1 MIGSLFGTGIIIGF
15 AIAAP
20 VGPVGVLCAQRTI
33 ARGPLAGLV
42 SGLGAAVADSIFGMF
57 AAFGLSI
64 VAQWIVVHQVWVR
77 GVGGVFLLVLGV
89 RLLLHKH
96 LRSEMKPAQSG
107 NGFGYFASTF
117 ILTMTN
123 PITIISFAGIFAA
136 FGVIERVT
144 TLGEGWVL
152 VSGVFVH
159 ACATWTL
166 LEGAIYSPTK
176 FGRFLI
182 DFSLSMV
189 VLTIMLAADRWLE
202 EKPRVHRVARKF
214 VPWVIAGAAFVVGV
228 IFVRQTRLLWDDF
241 IFVLF
246 GLAILDPVIH
256 HILTSIKHGIQWL
269 VSRFKT
275 Q

>member
-64 VAQWIVVHQVWVR
+64 VAQWIIVHQMWVR
-77 GVGGVFLLVLGV
+77 GVGGIFLLVLGV

-117 ILTMTN
+117 ILTITN

-136 FGVIERVT
+136 FGVIERIT
-144 TLGEGWVL
+144 TLAEGWIL
-152 VSGVFVH
+152 VSGVFVGS
-159 ACATWTL
+159 CLWWVMI
-166 LEGAIYSPTK
+166 AIAAGL
-176 FGRFLI
+176 FRRAL
-182 DFSLSMV
+182 SLDGLRYVDLVSAA
-189 VLTIMLAADRWLE
+189 IMLA
-202 EKPRVHRVARKF
+202 
-214 VPWVIAGAAFVVGV
+214 
-228 IFVRQTRLLWDDF
+228 
-241 IFVLF
+241 F
-246 GLAILDPVIH
+246 GSYA
-256 HILTSIKHGIQWL
+256 L
-269 VSRFKT
+269 VSAVPGFRALLS
-275 Q
+275 